1 MVYKHVF
8 YHFSMKR
15 FWHFLSRRKRITV
28 TIEDQGLVS
37 ALRRNFRGRRGPLLA
52 QRKPRSERLRRQSFG
67 RLFPGADSR
76 TGSYVIQG
84 KEYGTEDIRQILYAL
99 IEQRPA
105 KQYVDEY
112 EELLETLNTTQIRL
126 ADYSHIVK
134 LGHRLGV
141 TPAPHIISNP
151 DNPSS

>member
-1 MVYKHVF
+1 MTSDGLF

-15 FWHFLSRRKRITV
+15 FWRFLSRRKRVTV

-37 ALRRNFRGRRGPLLA
+37 ALRRNFRGRRVSRFT
-52 QRKPRSERLRRQSFG
+52 QRKPRSERVRRQTFG
-67 RLFPGADSR
+67 RLFPGAGSGLD
-76 TGSYVIQG
+76 SYVIQG
-84 KEYGTEDIRQILYAL
+84 KEYGTEDIRQILHAL
-99 IEQRPA
+99 IEQRPS

-112 EELLETLNTTQIRL
+112 EELLQTLNTTQIRL

-141 TPAPHIISNP
+141 TPAPH
-151 DNPSS
+151 

>member
-1 MVYKHVF
+1 
-8 YHFSMKR
+8 MKR
-15 FWHFLSRRKRITV
+15 FWRFLSRRRRVTV

-37 ALRRNFRGRRGPLLA
+37 ALRRNFRGRRVSRLS
-52 QRKPRSERLRRQSFG
+52 QRKPHSDRVRRQTFG
-67 RLFPGADSR
+67 RLFPGADSGS
-76 TGSYVIQG
+76 GSYLIQG
-84 KEYGTEDIRQILYAL
+84 KEYGTEDIRQILHAL

-112 EELLETLNTTQIRL
+112 EELLQTLNTTQIRL

-151 DNPSS
+151 DNPSP

>member
-1 MVYKHVF
+1 
-8 YHFSMKR
+8 MKR
-15 FWHFLSRRKRITV
+15 FWRFLNRRKRVTV

-37 ALRRNFRGRRGPLLA
+37 ALRRNCRGRRGPRPA
-52 QRKPRSERLRRQSFG
+52 QRKPHSERVRRQSFG

-84 KEYGTEDIRQILYAL
+84 KEYGTEDIRKILHAL

-105 KQYVDEY
+105 KQYVNEY
-112 EELLETLNTTQIRL
+112 EELLQTLNTTQIRL
-126 ADYSHIVK
+126 ADYSHIVN

-151 DNPSS
+151 DHPSP